1 MKMMIPEIKI
11 CGLTNVE
18 DALAARAMGADYLG
32 FVMYAKSPRGISA
45 ERLRRVR
52 DALPDEARCIAVFVN
67 ESREVVLRVAEE
79 CRLYAVQI
87 HGDESTDD
95 FRAMPLPVWRALA
108 VSAQGIKPLPVEW
121 PADRYVVDAPAPG
134 RYGGSGELADWDA
147 AAELAARCPV
157 MLAGGLTPENVV
169 AALQTVKPLGVD
181 VASGV
186 EATPGIKDHA
196 KLAAF
201 FERCRG
207 AMEKTE

>member
-1 MKMMIPEIKI
+1 MIPEIKI
-11 CGLTNVE
+11 CGVTNVE
-18 DALAARAMGADYLG
+18 DALAALAMGADYLG

-67 ESREVVLRVAEE
+67 ESRDVVLRVAEE

-134 RYGGSGELADWDA
+134 RYGGSGELADWGRRQMKTRPDIHGF
-147 AAELAARCPV
+147 RKRV
-157 MLAGGLTPENVV
+157 IRLTNIDDYTDR
-169 AALQTVKPLGVD
+169 LI
-181 VASGV
+181 SGN
-186 EATPGIKDHA
+186 P
-196 KLAAF
+196 
-201 FERCRG
+201 
-207 AMEKTE
+207 TE